1 MKKFVLLAVLSQ
13 LSEFAHACGTDAQR
27 EAMAKALYT
36 NAEMQAFVCGKNSCP
51 LQDFESGL
59 RFEEYSKLFHGKKI
73 PVCLVE
79 PNLSATNS
87 YTGVFASTGS
97 DFSLQFVSYGTGVKV
112 GVNKSGTPMISEY
125 SVSDPDNEDY
135 SVSEYLWSGKG
146 FLFTKTKKI
155 SGLI

>member
-1 MKKFVLLAVLSQ
+1 MKRIVLLTVLS
-13 LSEFAHACGTDAQR
+13 LIAEFAHACGTDVQHD
-27 EAMAKALYT
+27 AMAKALYT
-36 NAEMQAFVCGKNSCP
+36 DAEMQAFVCGKDSCP

-59 RFEEYSKLFHGKKI
+59 RFDEYSESFHGKKI
-73 PVCLVE
+73 SVCLVE

-135 SVSEYLWSGKG
+135 SVNEYLWSGKG

-155 SGLI
+155 GG